1 MIVKSQGLV
10 LRKIPHK
17 ENSVVVH
24 ILTREF
30 GRLGFLVR
38 GINSKKSTAALYQ
51 PGMLL
56 DVVFYKSNTQGL
68 CTMKEVSPINRS
80 ALSPLAGML
89 QQIMLEMVI
98 KSLSEEQADPDVFD
112 YIKEYLLALPKAK
125 LTYFLIEFS
134 IGLANEMGCAIP
146 LVSHQSN
153 AVTAVYEGMIL
164 QNTQDRFTKEDITAL
179 ECIENKID
187 PELNRQQR
195 GFLLHKIMKYYSLHI
210 TQGKEILGLKVM
222 EQLL

>member
-30 GRLGFLVR
+30 GKLGFLVR
-38 GINSKKSTAALYQ
+38 GMNSKKSTAALYQ

-68 CTMKEVSPINRS
+68 CTIKDVSPINRS
-80 ALSPLAGML
+80 ALNPLAGML

-112 YIKEYLLALPKAK
+112 FIKKYLLALPKAK

-134 IGLANEMGCAIP
+134 IFFPIFLIILLENENNS
-146 LVSHQSN
+146 LV
-153 AVTAVYEGMIL
+153 V
-164 QNTQDRFTKEDITAL
+164 
-179 ECIENKID
+179 
-187 PELNRQQR
+187 
-195 GFLLHKIMKYYSLHI
+195 
-210 TQGKEILGLKVM
+210 
-222 EQLL
+222 